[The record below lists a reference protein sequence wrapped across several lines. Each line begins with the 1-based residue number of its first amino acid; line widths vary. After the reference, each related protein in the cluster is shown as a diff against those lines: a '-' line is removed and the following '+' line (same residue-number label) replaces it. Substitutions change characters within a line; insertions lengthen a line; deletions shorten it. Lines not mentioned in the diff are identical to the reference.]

1 MFLSKYPISETINE
15 IFLKSGLK
23 TSKFVQH
30 LGYKNIN
37 GGVKTLHQWLQFGYS
52 DRYFIRLLKLKFPE
66 SIAEIDSALELSYQ
80 RQYFDKLKQEQETE
94 PEIIPSGY
102 YIVYKKR
109 RLKLY

>member
-1 MFLSKYPISETINE
+1 MFLSKYPISDTINE
-15 IFLKSGLK
+15 LFVNSGLK
-23 TSKFVQH
+23 SSKFVEY

-37 GGVKTLHQWLQFGYS
+37 GGVKTLHQWIQRGES

-66 SIAEIDSALELSYQ
+66 SIPALDSALELSYQ
-80 RQYFDKLKQEQETE
+80 RQYFDKLKQQQEAE

-102 YIVYKKR
+102 YIIDKKR